1 MRKLLRKLLIWLGV
15 SQPLVEDV
23 DYRIRVLKGLGYGL
37 VGSQQLVIF
46 HHLLDGFTV
55 TDNSPQVGY
64 IAWSNLHIVYKGI
77 DYTITDGNTN
87 LKFAWWDYSVST
99 TTLQCQDTLP
109 DTTDDD
115 LIIFLNK
122 NGIHATVPTTTC
134 IDGSLI
140 ITESILA
147 GALSANCVTSEKIY
161 AGAVIAEKIATDAV
175 VAAKIYAGAVTTD
188 KLDAAAITTAKI
200 ADLAVTNA
208 KIDTLSV
215 SKLAAGDLSVVG
227 TITSSG
233 KFVTAASPNSRI
245 EITQA
250 LIAGYSDDTTKQ
262 FYLQASDGK
271 AYFADGKCILC
282 IDGLIIDDMATDF
295 LPIVLKRNGVS
306 YGNIC
311 LNPLNGDF
319 TVSSQNDKNLYLGAT
334 GDTSIADIIISAGK
348 DIVLQPL
355 YGSVRPYASHQYA
368 FGTSTYYWLDTVTR
382 ILTLS
387 ETTTPTA
394 VADFGKVYTKSDNK
408 LYFQDGAG
416 TEHTVAFV

>member
-175 VAAKIYAGAVTTD
+175 VASKIYAGAITTD

-200 ADLAVTNA
+200 ADLTVTNA

-245 EITQA
+245 EITQT

-282 IDGLIIDDMATDF
+282 IDGLIIDDMATNF

-306 YGNIC
+306 YGNIF
-311 LNPLNGDF
+311 LNPFSGDF

-334 GDTSIADIIISAGK
+334 GDTDIADIIISAER
-348 DIVLQPL
+348 DIVLRPL
-355 YGSVRPYASHQYA
+355 HGSVRPYTNYQYA

>member
-147 GALSANCVTSEKIY
+147 DALSANCVTSEKIY

-282 IDGLIIDDMATDF
+282 IDGLIIDDMATSF

-306 YGNIC
+306 YGNIF
-311 LNPLNGDF
+311 LNPFSGDF

-334 GDTSIADIIISAGK
+334 GDTSIADIIISAER
-348 DIVLQPL
+348 DIVLRPL
-355 YGSVRPYASHQYA
+355 HGSVRPYTNYQYA